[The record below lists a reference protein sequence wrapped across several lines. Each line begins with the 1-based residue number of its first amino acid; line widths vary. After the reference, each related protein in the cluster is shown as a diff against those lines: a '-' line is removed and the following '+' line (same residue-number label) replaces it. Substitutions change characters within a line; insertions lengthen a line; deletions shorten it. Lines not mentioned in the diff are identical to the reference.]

1 MSMNHSE
8 FSEIPKVEL
17 VNFSFSPPG
26 PMGWSSAEYETM
38 LEDPETFLSKYKV
51 RHEEPA
57 TGNIELVELPIKKRK
72 LQATNL
78 NVEPLNEEV
87 QEIVQLPVQEILET
101 AGEPAVK
108 KGKKSKKVK
117 KQQIASEPAAEMPK
131 LEVQEPAAL
140 AEAEEMLPAARL
152 ETKQEKQAEASEPSL
167 TESLKVAGSRDKQ
180 VYSYDKL
187 IDIFNGVNS
196 DSNQS
201 SKNQDRTALRFSSRK
216 SKSVSSTR
224 KNRIIFL
231 D

>member
-26 PMGWSSAEYETM
+26 PMGWSSAEYESM
-38 LEDPETFLSKYKV
+38 LEDPETFLSKYKI

-57 TGNIELVELPIKKRK
+57 TGNVELVELPIKKRK
-72 LQATNL
+72 LQAANL

-87 QEIVQLPVQEILET
+87 QEIVQLPVQEILE
-101 AGEPAVK
+101 PAVK

-117 KQQIASEPAAEMPK
+117 KQQIASEPAA
-131 LEVQEPAAL
+131 
-140 AEAEEMLPAARL
+140 RL
-152 ETKQEKQAEASEPSL
+152 ETEQEQQPAASEQSL
-167 TESLKVAGSRDKQ
+167 IESLKVAGSRDKQ

-187 IDIFNGVNS
+187 IDLFNGDNS
-196 DSNQS
+196 DANQS
-201 SKNQDRTALRFSSRK
+201 NTNQDQPELRFSSSKRK
-216 SKSVSSTR
+216 SKSGFSTR

>member
-26 PMGWSSAEYETM
+26 PMGWSSAEYESM
-38 LEDPETFLSKYKV
+38 LEDPETFLSKYKI

-57 TGNIELVELPIKKRK
+57 TGNVELVELPIKKRK
-72 LQATNL
+72 LQAANL

-101 AGEPAVK
+101 AEEPAVK

-117 KQQIASEPAAEMPK
+117 KQQIAAEMPK
-131 LEVQEPAAL
+131 LEVQEPPAI

-152 ETKQEKQAEASEPSL
+152 ETEQEQQREASEPSL

-180 VYSYDKL
+180 VYSYDRL
-187 IDIFNGVNS
+187 IDLFNGVNS

-201 SKNQDRTALRFSSRK
+201 NINQDRTAFRFSSRK
-216 SKSVSSTR
+216 SKSGSSKR

-231 D
+231 E